1 MTLFDRQPS
10 AADRRKEVLAG
21 LLSEPKFVSAKYF
34 YDQRGSELFEAIT
47 QQPEYYPT
55 RTELSLLDQHL
66 REIATAVGTGVCLVE
81 YGSGSSQKI
90 RKVLEHIRPSAYV
103 PVDISRDHLEDT
115 ASELHADYPW
125 LDILP
130 TCADLTTSFAL
141 PEPVRD
147 LPKVGFYPG
156 SSIGNFQPEQAVAF
170 LANAAAT
177 LGSGSHFL
185 IGVDCKK
192 ATATLEAA
200 YNDAAGV
207 TAEFNRNLLTHIAG
221 VLGVDIDPGRFSHR
235 AIYNPQEGCIQMFLD
250 VIKPCSINL
259 GKQQITFAAG
269 ESIHTENSYKY
280 DAAEFVCLVQRG
292 GFTEVACW
300 TDPNQLFSVFLLRA
314 L

>member
-1 MTLFDRQPS
+1 MEDRQQ
-10 AADRRKEVLAG
+10 EILAG

-47 QQPEYYPT
+47 QLPEYYLT
-55 RTELSLLDQHL
+55 RTELALLDRHL
-66 REIATAVGTGVCLVE
+66 PEIAATVGAGVCLVE

-90 RKVLEHIRPSAYV
+90 RKLLEHIRPSAYV
-103 PVDISRDHLEDT
+103 PVDISRAHLEDT
-115 ASELHADYPW
+115 AGALHADYPW

-130 TCADLTTSFAL
+130 TCADLTQPFEL
-141 PEPVRD
+141 PERVSE

-156 SSIGNFQPEQAVAF
+156 SSIGNFQPAKAVAF
-170 LANAAAT
+170 LANVAAT
-177 LGSGSHFL
+177 LGSGSHL
-185 IGVDCKK
+185 LVGVDRKK

-200 YNDAAGV
+200 YNDEAGI

-221 VLGVDIDPGRFSHR
+221 ILGVDIDPGRFTHR

-250 VIKPCSINL
+250 VSEPCSIRL

-280 DAAEFVCLVQRG
+280 DADEFVSLARRG
-292 GFTEVACW
+292 GFTEVAAW
-300 TDPNQLFSVFLLRA
+300 TDPQQWFSVFLLRA